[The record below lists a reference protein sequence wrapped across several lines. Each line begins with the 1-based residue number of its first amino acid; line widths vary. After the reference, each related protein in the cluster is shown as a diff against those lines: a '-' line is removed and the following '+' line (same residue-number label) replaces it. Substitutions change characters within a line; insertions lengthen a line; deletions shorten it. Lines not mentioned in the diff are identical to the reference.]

1 MDFGKLFSFDG
12 RVSRMPYW
20 IISLLVFIPAAL
32 IFYVSDIAGYIAY
45 VAAYLIALATSVKR
59 WHDRDKSGWWV
70 LINFVPIIGWLW
82 ALIEQGFMAGTPG
95 PNRFGNPSS
104 GSPM

>member
-20 IISLLVFIPAAL
+20 VISLLVFIPAAL

-70 LINFVPIIGWLW
+70 LINIIPIIGLIW
-82 ALIEQGFMAGTPG
+82 ALIEQGLMAGTPG
-95 PNRFGNPSS
+95 HNRFGNPSS

>member
-1 MDFGKLFSFDG
+1 MDFAKLFSFGG
-12 RVSRMPYW
+12 RVNRLPYW
-20 IISLLVFIPAAL
+20 IISLVVFIPAA
-32 IFYVSDIAGYIAY
+32 IIYYFTDIGGYIAY
-45 VAAYLIALATSVKR
+45 VLAYLIALATTVKR

-70 LINFVPIIGWLW
+70 LISFIPIIGWIW
-82 ALIEQGFMAGTPG
+82 SFIELGLLPGTLG